1 MVPLDF
7 AGDRV
12 CCRSTAAHHVAFTT
26 IRACASLRSPS
37 QASAQKPL
45 AMRTATVPSSSVR
58 CSSTGVMNSGSMR
71 RHANAGALRVPKGRQ
86 AKRLRVSCAP
96 PPSDPESKWWIA
108 PLSPEDLGWGSQRAR
123 VWRNSGLYGT
133 LCNIFLA
140 GITFPAQN
148 HTPLDIRPL
157 LLMASFSKLYRV
169 APNLCLDIVLGFMY
183 YMLSV
188 LSAELKTNG
197 KANNICT
204 RLQCVLLVVL
214 WCNSNNY
221 EKGSYFFTRFI
232 WTLAFHVYSCAVFY
246 ECIGVKHY
254 KLYLEAIFKTLLT
267 TKGGVIKVLKFM
279 LLGIE

>member
-58 CSSTGVMNSGSMR
+58 CSSTGVMNSGSMW

-108 PLSPEDLGWGSQRAR
+108 PLSPEDLVEPTGQ
-123 VWRNSGLYGT
+123 GLEELGAIWNALVRSPLRPVLHALQEIKAT
-133 LCNIFLA
+133 GGNIFRCHSFHA
-140 GITFPAQN
+140 G
-148 HTPLDIRPL
+148 LVSGPL
-157 LLMASFSKLYRV
+157 LLMASFCQLYQV

-204 RLQCVLLVVL
+204 RIQCVLLVVL
-214 WCNSNNY
+214 WCNGNNY
-221 EKGSYFFTRFI
+221 EKGSYFFFTRFI
-232 WTLAFHVYSCAVFY
+232 WSEVDFGC
-246 ECIGVKHY
+246 
-254 KLYLEAIFKTLLT
+254 LLCHPS
-267 TKGGVIKVLKFM
+267 
-279 LLGIE
+279 